1 MESISWLCAELG
13 IPLPNLL
20 HPVPPMEELPYPRAR
35 TKPVGD
41 PSDPFVDVLPPD
53 PEKQREAFYPIFAQ
67 FIARLQEAEDEELDG
82 DLIGVEKV
90 EPSLALMDWFERLQ
104 SDVCAFRF
112 AQGMNRF
119 NKRVF
124 TA

>member
-13 IPLPNLL
+13 IPLPSLL
-20 HPVPPMEELPYPRAR
+20 QPIPPIEELPYPRAR

-41 PSDPFVDVLPPD
+41 PSDPFVDVPPPD
-53 PEKQREAFYPIFAQ
+53 PQKQRQEYYPIFAQ
-67 FIARLQEAEDEELDG
+67 FIGRLQEAEDEELDG

-90 EPSLALMDWFERLQ
+90 EPSLALMDWFERLH
-104 SDVCAFRF
+104 SDVCAFPF
-112 AQGMNRF
+112 VQDE
-119 NKRVF
+119 KRPNENVF